1 MPDDVEK
8 MGDQFAPA
16 PAESTPPEN
25 GTPEA
30 SRKGPRNAYEQ
41 RIAKLVEEKVV
52 INSKWQSKYD
62 ELLSEIDGLKKQFS
76 EIKSGPRETSQ
87 SSSAIFTSF
96 EQMSQDDIDRVL
108 ASGPGENPAFYA
120 GVQREDRRRYGEDL
134 LNRAN
139 KQSSEQDKKRLQQ
152 QKAWNEIKS
161 RFGPDL
167 DNPQSELRQ
176 TAERYMAQLRREEG
190 DHVTQDMNAQ
200 YRCVAAAYHD
210 LHARDAEELQTQRR
224 EVERLKQTQAM
235 GTGVKS
241 AMRLNDKVEEQLKR
255 ARTSTSAV
263 EQKAAIGSAIRGL
276 EMLQDIRQD
285 R

>member
-1 MPDDVEK
+1 MPDQVDNTQ
-8 MGDQFAPA
+8 GYQDAP
-16 PAESTPPEN
+16 PSAEATPPQN
-25 GTPEA
+25 GADTA
-30 SRKGPRNAYEQ
+30 GRKPRNGFES
-41 RIAKLVEEKVV
+41 RIAELVKEKHE
-52 INSKWQSKYD
+52 INRTWQSKYD
-62 ELLSEIDGLKKQFS
+62 ELLTTQDKTQRELA
-76 EIKSGPRETSQ
+76 EIKAMLGTKGTTQ
-87 SSSAIFTSF
+87 GSSSAIFTSF

-108 ASGPGENPAFYA
+108 AQGPGENPAFYA

-134 LNRAN
+134 LNRAT

-241 AMRLNDKVEEQLKR
+241 AMRLNDKVEDSLKKR
-255 ARTSTSAV
+255 DIKGALRN
-263 EQKAAIGSAIRGL
+263 L
-276 EMLQDIRQD
+276 EMVQDIRQD